1 MLFKMSYLKFA
12 PIFVQLKLTCLV
24 TLFDRKLQVFKKT
37 ARFKGTKFD
46 IAFSKFEKWLAM
58 LNETFL

>member
-12 PIFVQLKLTCLV
+12 PILV

-37 ARFKGTKFD
+37 ARFKGTKFG